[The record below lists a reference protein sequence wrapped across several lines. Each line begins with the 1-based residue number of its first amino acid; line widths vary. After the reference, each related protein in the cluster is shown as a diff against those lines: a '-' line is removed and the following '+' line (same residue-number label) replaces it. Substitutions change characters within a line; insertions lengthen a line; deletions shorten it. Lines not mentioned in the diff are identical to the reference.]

1 MRAILIYTRN
11 KTKKKKAPLFSRSR
25 SFTKLKIICC
35 KQNSSK
41 GRLDYFIKIFCYV
54 KENFTIFH
62 CSFFTAPPRPSD
74 FFCAGSLSIL
84 NENKIQTTA
93 TKRKKNATKIAS
105 FYFPLLLFWWVG
117 CGWRNTCTAQVGVAL
132 LWKLLLNAM
141 LGQLDIFFP
150 LHTFKR
156 KISLGAHYP
165 SVRSFI

>member
-11 KTKKKKAPLFSRSR
+11 KTKKKKNDPLFSRSR

-41 GRLDYFIKIFCYV
+41 RRLDYFIKIFCYV

-93 TKRKKNATKIAS
+93 TKKKKCDKNCK
-105 FYFPLLLFWWVG
+105 FLLPFVVVLVGWVWLAKYLYSPG
-117 CGWRNTCTAQVGVAL
+117 GRGTGVEIVIECHAR
-132 LWKLLLNAM
+132 AARH
-141 LGQLDIFFP
+141 FFP
-150 LHTFKR
+150 IAYF
-156 KISLGAHYP
+156 
-165 SVRSFI
+165 